1 MTWHIWWFFVVT
13 ELVLCLSPGPAVL
26 FVVAQALGHGTRR
39 SVWASLGILASNG
52 CYFVLS
58 ALGLGAVLLASHVL
72 FRAVKYAGAAY
83 LVWLGIGTIRGGG
96 MAMRVRPDGSGVSG
110 PRLLARGFATQAAN
124 PKALLF
130 FAALLPQFLV
140 PGVALGF
147 QVAVLGATS
156 VVVEFLV
163 LLGYGVLAGR
173 ASELLAQHRFSKWL
187 NRVAGGL
194 LIGAGAGLA
203 LSGRE

>member
-1 MTWHIWWFFVVT
+1 MFLMPVRCSAAVRYGHEGSPLRHRSIGAAGCVVGAAGGEDRPHVRRRGARGRASARCRRCTVRRIGRSGWTAGREHLALHWSRDPITHDAPNGTRSATVTWHIWWFFVVT

-52 CYFVLS
+52 FYFVLS

-96 MAMRVRPDGSGVSG
+96 MAMRVRP
-110 PRLLARGFATQAAN
+110 
-124 PKALLF
+124 
-130 FAALLPQFLV
+130 
-140 PGVALGF
+140 
-147 QVAVLGATS
+147 
-156 VVVEFLV
+156 
-163 LLGYGVLAGR
+163 
-173 ASELLAQHRFSKWL
+173 
-187 NRVAGGL
+187 
-194 LIGAGAGLA
+194 
-203 LSGRE
+203 